1 MQITTRPFQ
10 DTDLGRCLE
19 IERAAVRSNH
29 YLNDVIDYYRTT
41 KGEFTLALAD
51 NFPAGMGK
59 LTVLYDGSAWLELLR
74 VHPDFQRQGMGK
86 AIYRRYLE
94 QVAAF
99 GCPSARM
106 YTGVKNVASA
116 ALAEQ
121 FGLHRGPEFRGMSLP
136 VQDDSFQP
144 QPKPLHLLGGEE
156 ATEHLLP
163 LQEKTGGFLSINH
176 TFYKLNRSTCFGF
189 AAAGLGL
196 WRRGGQRPC
205 LWGAFS
211 AAKGAVHRG
220 PCRPR
225 QSQKGERAL
234 LCLQPCGNDR
244 RRKADRPFPESGP
257 AGAGILSGARLHRRP
272 VGRRGV

>member
-10 DTDLGRCLE
+10 DADLGRCLE

-51 NFPAGMGK
+51 SFPAGMGK

-144 QPKPLHLLGGEE
+144 QPNPLHLLG
-156 ATEHLLP
+156 AKKP
-163 LQEKTGGFLSINH
+163 RSI
-176 TFYKLNRSTCFGF
+176 C
-189 AAAGLGL
+189 
-196 WRRGGQRPC
+196 
-205 LWGAFS
+205 
-211 AAKGAVHRG
+211 
-220 PCRPR
+220 CR
-225 QSQKGERAL
+225 
-234 LCLQPCGNDR
+234 C
-244 RRKADRPFPESGP
+244 RRKLADF
-257 AGAGILSGARLHRRP
+257 
-272 VGRRGV
+272 

>member
-10 DTDLGRCLE
+10 DAELGRCLE

-51 NFPAGMGK
+51 SFPAGMGK

-94 QVAAF
+94 QVTAF

-156 ATEHLLP
+156 AAEYLLP
-163 LQEKTGGFLSINH
+163 LQEKTGGF
-176 TFYKLNRSTCFGF
+176 
-189 AAAGLGL
+189 
-196 WRRGGQRPC
+196 
-205 LWGAFS
+205 
-211 AAKGAVHRG
+211 
-220 PCRPR
+220 
-225 QSQKGERAL
+225 
-234 LCLQPCGNDR
+234 
-244 RRKADRPFPESGP
+244 
-257 AGAGILSGARLHRRP
+257 
-272 VGRRGV
+272 

>member
-99 GCPSARM
+99 GCPAARM
-106 YTGVKNVASA
+106 YTVSKMLPAPPWPNSLACTA
-116 ALAEQ
+116 A
-121 FGLHRGPEFRGMSLP
+121 R
-136 VQDDSFQP
+136 
-144 QPKPLHLLGGEE
+144 
-156 ATEHLLP
+156 
-163 LQEKTGGFLSINH
+163 N
-176 TFYKLNRSTCFGF
+176 F
-189 AAAGLGL
+189 AG
-196 WRRGGQRPC
+196 
-205 LWGAFS
+205 
-211 AAKGAVHRG
+211 
-220 PCRPR
+220 
-225 QSQKGERAL
+225 
-234 LCLQPCGNDR
+234 
-244 RRKADRPFPESGP
+244 
-257 AGAGILSGARLHRRP
+257 
-272 VGRRGV
+272 